1 MFEYFFQLVCNQ
13 IDVGDYNSDIWIH
26 DDTCARMCLRK
37 TDNYLEIT
45 HIVIDAKHCGKGNF
59 TWLLSKLLSKY
70 KAVRVSNIINARLAR
85 FFRRQPGWIEIDPP
99 LNPHVHIADAD
110 VWIYQPSF
118 LSV

>member
-59 TWLLSKLLSKY
+59 TWLLYKLLSKY
-70 KAVRVSNIINARLAR
+70 KAVRVSNIINARLVG